1 MDIWFDCL
9 DTNDVMKRAC
19 AEYNIAVACYMLGDF
34 SLADQWL
41 KKSMDDNDMPT
52 MTDALRKRIDARL

>member
-1 MDIWFDCL
+1 
-9 DTNDVMKRAC
+9 
-19 AEYNIAVACYMLGDF
+19 MLGDF

-41 KKSMDDNDMPT
+41 KKSMADNDMPT